1 MTSSIREKLSGLL
14 RSNSSNRGIALGLAV
29 GVFVS
34 FFPIYGPQMLV
45 CLAIVFIFRRLN
57 KIAVFLGVQFSWL
70 YPLVVYCDY
79 QVGRLIMPGEHP
91 AFLMS
96 DFREKG
102 FSHLV
107 EMVKQLFP
115 LLLAGSLAA
124 GAAAALLTYA
134 IAMGLLK
141 RYRNHRGRT

>member
-1 MTSSIREKLSGLL
+1 ML
-14 RSNSSNRGIALGLAV
+14 RSHSSNREIALGLAV
-29 GVFVS
+29 GMFVS
-34 FFPIYGPQMLV
+34 FFPIYGPQMLA

-102 FSHLV
+102 FSHRGS
-107 EMVKQLFP
+107 MFKQLFP
-115 LLLAGSLAA
+115 RLLAGGLGA

-134 IAMGLLK
+134 IALALLK
-141 RYRNHRGRT
+141 KYRKLRRP

>member
-1 MTSSIREKLSGLL
+1 MTSSIRDKLSGLL
-14 RSNSSNRGIALGLAV
+14 RGNSSNREIALGLAV

-34 FFPIYGPQMLV
+34 FFPIYGPQMLA
-45 CLAIVFIFRRLN
+45 CLAIVFVFRGLN

-70 YPLVVYCDY
+70 YPIVVYCDY

-107 EMVKQLFP
+107 SMVKQLFP
-115 LLLAGSLAA
+115 LLLAGSLVA
-124 GAAAALLTYA
+124 GAAAGLLTYA
-134 IAMGLLK
+134 IAMALLA
-141 RYRNHRGRT
+141 RYRRQA

>member
-1 MTSSIREKLSGLL
+1 ML
-14 RSNSSNRGIALGLAV
+14 RSHSSNREIALGLAV
-29 GVFVS
+29 GMFVS
-34 FFPIYGPQMLV
+34 FFPIYGPQMLA

-107 EMVKQLFP
+107 SMVKQLFP
-115 LLLAGSLAA
+115 LLLAGGVVP
-124 GAAAALLTYA
+124 GAPAALLTYA
-134 IAMGLLK
+134 IALALLK
-141 RYRNHRGRT
+141 KYRKLRRP

>member
-1 MTSSIREKLSGLL
+1 MTSSIRERLSGLL
-14 RSNSSNRGIALGLAV
+14 RGNSSNHEIALGLAV

-34 FFPIYGPQMLV
+34 FFPIYGPQMLA
-45 CLAIVFIFRRLN
+45 CLAIVVIFRRLN

-91 AFLMS
+91 AFQMS

-102 FSHLV
+102 FSHLLSL
-107 EMVKQLFP
+107 VKQLFP
-115 LLLAGSLAA
+115 LLLAGSLVS
-124 GAAAALLTYA
+124 GAVAALLTYA
-134 IAMGLLK
+134 IAMGLLRK
-141 RYRNHRGRT
+141 YRI